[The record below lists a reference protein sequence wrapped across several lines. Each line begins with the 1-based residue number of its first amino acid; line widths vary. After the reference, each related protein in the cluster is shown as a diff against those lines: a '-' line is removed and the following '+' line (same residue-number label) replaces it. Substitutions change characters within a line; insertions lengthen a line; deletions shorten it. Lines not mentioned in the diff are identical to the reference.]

1 MDTKLL
7 IVDDDPNICDML
19 KLYFE
24 NEQDKLPLTYKLKM
38 LVRAAVE
45 KTLDYEQ
52 YGNPCEVSIT
62 FTDNEG
68 IRVLNSQYRDIDK
81 ATDVLSFPLID
92 FDGSDDM
99 PIDDPEMMLGDIV
112 ISLER
117 AREQA
122 EEYGHSFERETAF
135 LCVHSMLHLLGYDH
149 VNGDEE
155 EADMRRRQTEILET
169 LGLGVK

>member
-1 MDTKLL
+1 MKRDLM
-7 IVDDDPNICDML
+7 I
-19 KLYFE
+19 YFM
-24 NEQDKLPLTYKLKM
+24 NSQDKEEITYSLKI
-38 LVRAAVE
+38 LLRRAVE
-45 KTLDYEQ
+45 ATLDYENF
-52 YGNPCEVSIT
+52 GNDAQVSIT

-68 IRVLNSQYRDIDK
+68 IRALNSQYRDIDK

-92 FDGSDDM
+92 FESGDDL

-149 VNGDEE
+149 VNGGDE
-155 EADMRRRQTEILET
+155 EADMRRRQTEILES